1 MKEDFGLTQDQI
13 DIQIMTRDFI
23 RKELTWERIKECDE
37 KNEVPMDIV
46 KKCAAMGLTSITLPE
61 SIGGGGMGQVTNS
74 LVLEEIGYQDVGFAT
89 TIGACGLA
97 FEPIDLFGTQEQKEL
112 FGKFIVDGGLAA
124 FALTEPDA
132 GSDVGNLRTTAVK
145 DGDEYVINGAK
156 CYITN
161 GANCDVYAVFAVT
174 DPNAGARGLSCFIVE
189 RSRAGI
195 SCGKDEEKMGIRLSN
210 TCEVVFENVR
220 VPADHLVGK
229 EGAGFKIAM
238 STFDITRPA
247 GVGACCCGAM
257 KSCIDKCVEY
267 AATRVTFGQPILQN
281 QSIQF
286 MIADMEIRYE
296 AARALA
302 YKVASAIDA
311 HVIDSALA
319 SSSKTFSSDSLVKTA
334 EDAIQ
339 IHGGNGYSKEYPIEI
354 IYRNAKISQIFEG
367 TNQVQRMVI
376 VKSLLKASGLM

>member
-13 DIQIMTRDFI
+13 DIQLMTRDFI

-46 KKCAAMGLTSITLPE
+46 KKAAAMGLTSITLPE

-145 DGDEYVINGAK
+145 EGDEYVINGAK

-210 TCEVVFENVR
+210 TCEVVFDNVR

-257 KSCIDKCVEY
+257 KSCIDKCIEY
-267 AATRVTFGQPILQN
+267 AATRVTFGTPILQN

-302 YKVASAIDA
+302 YKVASAIDS

-339 IHGGNGYSKEYPIEI
+339 VHGGNGYSKEYPIEI
-354 IYRNAKISQIFEG
+354 IYRNAKISQLFEG
-367 TNQVQRMVI
+367 TNQIQRMVI

>member
-1 MKEDFGLTQDQI
+1 MKEDFGLTPDQI
-13 DIQIMTRDFI
+13 DIQLMTRDFI
-23 RKELTWERIKECDE
+23 RKELPWERIKECDE
-37 KNEVPMDIV
+37 NNEVPMDIV
-46 KKCAAMGLTSITLPE
+46 KKCAEMGLTSITLPE

-97 FEPIDLFGTQEQKEL
+97 FEPIDLFGTQAQKEL

-145 DGDEYVINGAK
+145 DGDEYVINGTK

-161 GANCDVYAVFAVT
+161 GANCAVYAVFAVT

-189 RSRAGI
+189 RSCAGI
-195 SCGKDEEKMGIRLSN
+195 TCGKDESKMGIRLSN
-210 TCEVVFENVR
+210 TCEVVFDNVR
-220 VPADHLVGK
+220 IPADHLVGK
-229 EGAGFKIAM
+229 EGQGFKIAM

-257 KSCIDKCVEY
+257 KSCIDKCIEY
-267 AATRVTFGQPILQN
+267 AATRITFGQPILQN

-302 YKVASAIDA
+302 YKVASAIDN

-319 SSSKTFSSDSLVKTA
+319 SASKTFSSDSFVKTA

-339 IHGGNGYSKEYPIEI
+339 IHGGNGYSKDYPIEI
-354 IYRNAKISQIFEG
+354 IYRNAKISQLFEG
-367 TNQVQRMVI
+367 TNQIQRMVI
-376 VKSLLKASGLM
+376 VKSLLKDAGLM

>member
-1 MKEDFGLTQDQI
+1 MKEDYGFTQDQI
-13 DIQIMTRDFI
+13 DIQLMTREFI
-23 RKELTWERIKECDE
+23 RKELPFERIKECDE
-37 KNEVPMDIV
+37 KNEVPMDVV
-46 KKCAAMGLTSITLPE
+46 KKCADMGLTSITLPE

-74 LVLEEIGYQDVGFAT
+74 LVLEELGYQDVGFAT

-145 DGDEYVINGAK
+145 DGDEYVINGTK

-161 GANCDVYAVFAVT
+161 GANCQVYAVFAVT
-174 DPNAGARGLSCFIVE
+174 DPDAGARGLSCFIVE
-189 RSRAGI
+189 RSCAGI
-195 SCGKDEEKMGIRLSN
+195 SCGKEEDKMGIRLSN
-210 TCEVVFENVR
+210 TCEVVFDNVR

-229 EGAGFKIAM
+229 EGQGFKIAM

-247 GVGACCCGAM
+247 GVGACCCGSM
-257 KSCIDKCVEY
+257 KSCIDKCIEY
-267 AATRVTFGQPILQN
+267 AATRVTFGQPILSN

-296 AARALA
+296 ASRALA
-302 YKVASAIDA
+302 YKVASAIDDG
-311 HVIDSALA
+311 VIDSALA
-319 SSSKTFSSDSLVKTA
+319 SASKTMSSDSLIKTS

-376 VKSLLKASGLM
+376 VKSLLKASGMM